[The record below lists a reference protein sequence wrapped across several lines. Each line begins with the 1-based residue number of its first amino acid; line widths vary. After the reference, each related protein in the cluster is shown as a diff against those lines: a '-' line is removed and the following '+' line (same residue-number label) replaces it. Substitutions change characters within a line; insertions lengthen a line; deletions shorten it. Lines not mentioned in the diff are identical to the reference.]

1 MDLQSSS
8 PPEGGSLRGLFRG
21 LLALFGAV
29 ALLAIAD
36 LLADSG
42 EGLSLAHVLTEGG
55 IVVAGCWGA
64 WLAARRLRESGRR
77 ADRAEAEVQLLDQR
91 LAATRVEAERWRAE
105 AKDLLQGLGAAI
117 DRQLTRWQLTPAETQ
132 IALLLLKGL
141 SHKEVAAARAV
152 GEATVR
158 QQSRAIYQKAGVQ
171 GRHELAAFFLE
182 GLLAPSDPSGDGT
195 FAPMR

>member
-1 MDLQSSS
+1 MDLQSSQ
-8 PPEGGSLRGLFRG
+8 PPDGGSLRSLFRG
-21 LLALFGAV
+21 LFVLFGAV
-29 ALLAIAD
+29 AALAVTD

-42 EGLSLAHVLTEGG
+42 EGLSLVHVLTEGG
-55 IVVAGCWGA
+55 IVLAGGCGA

-77 ADRAEAEVQLLDQR
+77 ADLAEAEVHELDER

-117 DRQLTRWQLTPAETQ
+117 DRQLARWQLTPAETQ

-182 GLLAPSDPSGDGT
+182 GLLAPPDPARD
-195 FAPMR
+195 

>member
-1 MDLQSSS
+1 MELQ
-8 PPEGGSLRGLFRG
+8 PPHPPDGGSQQRLFAGLVGLF
-21 LLALFGAV
+21 ALV
-29 ALLAIAD
+29 ASLAITD

-42 EGLSLAHVLTEGG
+42 EGLSLTHLLTEST
-55 IVVAGCWGA
+55 IVVAGGVGA
-64 WLAARRLRESGRR
+64 WLAARRLRAVHRR
-77 ADRAEAEVQLLDQR
+77 VDAAEAEVRQLDAR
-91 LAATRVEAERWRAE
+91 LAATRIEAERWRAE

-117 DRQLTRWQLTPAETQ
+117 DRQLARWQLTPAETQ

-141 SHKEVAAARAV
+141 SHKEVAAARDV

-182 GLLAPSDPSGDGT
+182 GLLAPPDPSQD
-195 FAPMR
+195 